1 MRTLLASIA
10 LTALT
15 STACSSS
22 SDASPSNSGKL
33 TGIAVNEMSG
43 AGVEW
48 LELYNSGNGAL
59 DLSSYAV
66 ADTDKTTGA
75 ARVSKAMRFPVGT
88 KIPKGGFLLVLLN
101 KSNSTPGP
109 YAADACLPGV
119 ALGCFYAL
127 FSISEARGEAV
138 HLLAPDNSEVSST
151 VYPADLA
158 FDAGAGLTACRIPDG
173 TGDLTTCTP
182 TPGTANAT
190 P

>member
-66 ADTDKTTGA
+66 ADTD
-75 ARVSKAMRFPVGT
+75 S
-88 KIPKGGFLLVLLN
+88 
-101 KSNSTPGP
+101 SN
-109 YAADACLPGV
+109 
-119 ALGCFYAL
+119 
-127 FSISEARGEAV
+127 
-138 HLLAPDNSEVSST
+138 
-151 VYPADLA
+151 
-158 FDAGAGLTACRIPDG
+158 
-173 TGDLTTCTP
+173 
-182 TPGTANAT
+182 
-190 P
+190 

>member
-1 MRTLLASIA
+1 MRSLLAAIA

-15 STACSSS
+15 STACSNSS
-22 SDASPSNSGKL
+22 SSSNSGKL
-33 TGIAVNEMSG
+33 TSIAINEMSA

-48 LELYNSGNGAL
+48 LELYNASTGEL
-59 DLSSYAV
+59 DVSSYAI

-75 ARVSKAMRFPVGT
+75 ARVSKAMRFPNGT
-88 KIPKGGFLLVLLN
+88 KIAAGGFLLVLLN

-119 ALGCFYAL
+119 AAGCFYAL
-127 FSISEARGEAV
+127 FSISESRGEAV
-138 HLLAPDNSEVSST
+138 HVLAPDNSEISST

-158 FDAGAGLTACRIPDG
+158 FEAGTGLTACRIPDG
-173 TGDLTTCTP
+173 TGDLTTCTA
-182 TPGTANAT
+182 TPGAANAT